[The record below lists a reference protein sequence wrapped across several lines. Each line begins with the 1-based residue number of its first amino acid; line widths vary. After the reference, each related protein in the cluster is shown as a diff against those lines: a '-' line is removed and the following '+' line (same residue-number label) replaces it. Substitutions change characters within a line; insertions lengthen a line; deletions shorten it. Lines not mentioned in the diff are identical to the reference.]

1 MNVNELK
8 LLADNGVVAG
18 ATIVDTPMGIGFN
31 VLVELNNSIND
42 VLVSDTRHDQVR
54 VFKSIDAAVSVCRKY
69 LGLTGA
75 IKVLA

>member
-8 LLADNGVVAG
+8 LLADNGVIVG
-18 ATIVDTPMGIGFN
+18 ACVVDAPMQNGFN
-31 VLVELNNSIND
+31 VQVELKNSIND
-42 VLVSDTRHDQVR
+42 VLVSDTRNDQIR